1 MWEERTY
8 TMEEIERETGL
19 DRRTIAYYVQ
29 EGLLPRVGRRG
40 PKTRYPRQFVDRLL
54 FIQKIRG
61 LQDQGQLGNYTLD
74 DIREIFERVPEHL
87 IANIVSGKEPLEVAP
102 YGRTVRG
109 RPETLASPRERIE
122 RLRRLSERQRSPGD
136 AIERESEPQR
146 LRSWHPEQM
155 MLHAADPAAAMLQ
168 RSRRTEDR
176 HDAPA
181 ASGPPPEAAEEPP
194 AAAAPA
200 RYDSRI
206 FIDLDEGPPGLE
218 IRRVFDDVDADTPA
232 RPPLRQAPLPEP
244 PHPLVRLLARLD
256 RATGQSPHGA
266 SAESWTRAEVTP
278 DFVLTVRGLDEDSA
292 QLLERIA
299 RLLRGLIEDGRGK
312 RGG

>member
-61 LQDQGQLGNYTLD
+61 LQDRGQLGNYTLD
-74 DIREIFERVPEHL
+74 DIREIFETVPEHL
-87 IANIVSGKEPLEVAP
+87 IADIVSGKEPLEVAP

-109 RPETLASPRERIE
+109 RPDALGSPRDRIE
-122 RLRRLSERQRSPGD
+122 RLRRLSERRRS
-136 AIERESEPQR
+136 
-146 LRSWHPEQM
+146 
-155 MLHAADPAAAMLQ
+155 AADEPVPEAEPRQPSSWSAERLVLNAPATGQLLLRGPHPMQ
-168 RSRRTEDR
+168 SRY
-176 HDAPA
+176 HVLA
-181 ASGPPPEAAEEPP
+181 ASGPAPEGDAPSPPDAATQNDEAL
-194 AAAAPA
+194 
-200 RYDSRI
+200 
-206 FIDLDEGPPGLE
+206 FFDLDAVRHELPL
-218 IRRVFDDVDADTPA
+218 RRVAVDADAAPRE
-232 RPPLRQAPLPEP
+232 RPVVPQAPLPEP

-256 RATGQSPHGA
+256 RTAGQAPQGTI
-266 SAESWTRAEVTP
+266 AESWTRAEVTP
-278 DFVLTVRGLDEDSA
+278 DIVLTVRGLDEDSA

-299 RLLRGLIEDGRGK
+299 RLLRGLIEDGRREQG
-312 RGG
+312 R